1 MPVTLIG
8 WIHFLLALAAMAA
21 GGVVAM
27 ERKGTP
33 RHRRLGRTY
42 GFLMLGV
49 NGTAFMLYGLLGHFG
64 PFHVA
69 ALFSLVTIVAGWLPA
84 RRRSSGW
91 VAAHAYMMGGS
102 YVGLLAAAAAETLGR
117 IPNTPFWGMVIAAS
131 LAVSI
136 IGAVIMRRRLPATL
150 APYTR
155 ATPVG
160 ARGRGDYA

>member
-1 MPVTLIG
+1 MPVTIIG
-8 WIHFLLALAAMAA
+8 WVHFLLAVAAMIA

-27 ERKGTP
+27 ERKGTA

-91 VAAHAYMMGGS
+91 VAAHAYMMSGS

-131 LAVSI
+131 LAVST
-136 IGAVIMRRRLPATL
+136 IGALILRRRLPATL

-155 ATPVG
+155 AAPVG